1 MEACRQAGTP
11 GGLRGGRRR
20 REAGQLAVWPAG
32 PGVMTRFLL
41 CPGWGLGGSSRL
53 PRGRAGGAEPGRQR
67 ACRQEAGRSQAGGH
81 GVREPYSLASLGKM
95 HGCSALGGQE
105 SRWGSLPP
113 PGRGPASG
121 APLFGA
127 GGPGRRPR
135 RSSLSSPALTAAPT
149 PAVQGSLPSW
159 EARRG
164 GQPAGAILPSVSAG
178 ARRGWAP
185 FSGLGALFPHVRRP
199 LPSQPRGCRPSAS
212 PLLPARLPG
221 ERRSPLGAA
230 EPRGP
235 GGVPDRVGPC
245 DGSEEEGLP
254 EALATRWGGVG
265 GGDLERVTSCQPS
278 LGTRFSHLA

>member
-1 MEACRQAGTP
+1 MHAGTP

-135 RSSLSSPALTAAPT
+135 RSSLSSPASDCRPHARSSGQPPQLGG
-149 PAVQGSLPSW
+149 Q
-159 EARRG
+159 ARRATRG
-164 GQPAGAILPSVSAG
+164 RHPSLRECRGKAWLGAFFG
-178 ARRGWAP
+178 ARGAFSARAP
-185 FSGLGALFPHVRRP
+185 ALA
-199 LPSQPRGCRPSAS
+199 LPPQPRACRPSAS

-230 EPRGP
+230 EPPR
-235 GGVPDRVGPC
+235 
-245 DGSEEEGLP
+245 
-254 EALATRWGGVG
+254 AWGGRSLRGFAPAMGVRR
-265 GGDLERVTSCQPS
+265 RVSRRHWQQAG
-278 LGTRFSHLA
+278 LGWAGWQRP